1 MTLTIRTTD
10 GNSVQVTGKEAE
22 NIQHKIFYE
31 TYDRQFIYFRTGDL
45 AHHVN
50 VAHIVSVTESE

>member
-1 MTLTIRTTD
+1 MTLTIRTVD
-10 GNSVQVTGKEAE
+10 GREFALTGKEAE
-22 NIQHKIFYE
+22 NISHVIFYE

-45 AHHVN
+45 AHYVY